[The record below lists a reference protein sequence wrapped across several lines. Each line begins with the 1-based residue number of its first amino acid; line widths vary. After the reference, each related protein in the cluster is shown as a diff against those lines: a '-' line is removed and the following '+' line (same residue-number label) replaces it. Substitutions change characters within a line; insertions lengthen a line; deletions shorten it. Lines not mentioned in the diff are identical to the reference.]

1 MFGQYTSNPAE
12 RSDETNPMTTAERV
26 GWSLQSFGSRFWSGM
41 IFWVGSGRFTLPET
55 NIALENPPFSWYLPV
70 NLGIFYGYVS
80 LTEGTKSH
88 VLGGFFRSYGGGQ
101 EFFFCFDS
109 PPGPKKTGAGNDLRN
124 RSIICDSIL
133 FFQIGWFNQNLVLF
147 LAKMRFWIKRR
158 LQHAPIEIAL

>member
-1 MFGQYTSNPAE
+1 
-12 RSDETNPMTTAERV
+12 
-26 GWSLQSFGSRFWSGM
+26 M

-109 PPGPKKTGAGNDLRN
+109 PPGPRKRGPEMIYVTVVSFVTRFYFFKLGGLTKT
-124 RSIICDSIL
+124 
-133 FFQIGWFNQNLVLF
+133 
-147 LAKMRFWIKRR
+147 
-158 LQHAPIEIAL
+158 